1 MDKVSLIKAVQKAS
15 SIILSCNTC
24 EHVENAENYLE
35 NFKKKFNQDEYY
47 EKLVLKLKEKRT
59 ELKCE

>member
-47 EKLVLKLKEKRT
+47 EKLILKLKEKRT

>member
-1 MDKVSLIKAVQKAS
+1 MDEVNLIKAVQKAS
-15 SIILSCNTC
+15 SIISSCNTC

-47 EKLVLKLKEKRT
+47 EKLILKLKEKRT